1 LRIRISHAL
10 FAGRLLDLRLFASQ
24 SWWATMIL
32 IPNPPLALLSS
43 WSCHWSLRRGNRI
56 EPRWWIAG
64 GLGSSPTTP
73 ITRSR
78 RPRSAAPNPSHH
90 PGRSL
95 LPASMNQEHYLERYP
110 GFSTGPATVE
120 QLAFDAIIS
129 GEPNRVSAGIYRPV
143 VQTRQRPIL
152 EPPSQIP
159 RSPLLG
165 IWLFAI

>member
-1 LRIRISHAL
+1 L
-10 FAGRLLDLRLFASQ
+10 
-24 SWWATMIL
+24 
-32 IPNPPLALLSS
+32 
-43 WSCHWSLRRGNRI
+43 NRVGGYL
-56 EPRWWIAG
+56 PWIAG

-165 IWLFAI
+165 NWLFGCLLDYGRQAARDFQRQGPRHSFPAYLAAAPPGPQPDGLASFS